1 MLNHFSPGNYRF
13 VPGHATFS
21 SGTVADD
28 GYQIVRATFRNMVP
42 LADGFAAMNA
52 HLQGIGR
59 SSQAVCG
66 IELRSPKPFTPPD
79 FAVFNAGYVNLLT
92 QYGLHLGSLGQ
103 NLAPAARSNLAP
115 VVAAHTPEVPSMYG
129 FSYTVPGKTSRPNF
143 IVAGVGDLRSGG
155 VGPEFSIRYGETS
168 PDAIRE
174 KSLFVMNGVG
184 KMIAAMG
191 AAWADVT
198 GCNYYATH
206 AMTEALHQELLAPL
220 GAAGALGMT
229 WFYVKPPVTIMELE
243 IDARGVSAEIVI

>member
-28 GYQIVRATFRNMVP
+28 GYQIVRATFRHMLPV
-42 LADGFAAMNA
+42 ADGFVAMQQ
-52 HLQGIGR
+52 HLQNVGR
-59 SSQAVCG
+59 STQAVCG
-66 IELRSPKPFTPPD
+66 LELRSPKPFTPPD
-79 FAVFNAGYVNLLT
+79 FAVFNAGYVKLLA
-92 QYGLHLGSLGQ
+92 QYGLHLGD
-103 NLAPAARSNLAP
+103 LAPAARSNLAP
-115 VVAAHTPEVPSMYG
+115 VLPTHTPNVPSMYG
-129 FSYTVPGKTSRPNF
+129 FSYTLPGKTTCPNF

-155 VGPEFSIRYGETS
+155 VGPEFSIRYGETT

-184 KMIAAMG
+184 KMIAAME
-191 AAWADVT
+191 ASWADVT

-206 AMTEALHQELLAPL
+206 AMDEALHRELLVPM

-243 IDARGVSAEIVI
+243 IDARSVSAEIVI